1 MLSALLGAQFAG
13 GRLWD
18 LSLPNQ
24 VTQFPIINL
33 LLLFSAEH
41 WLLQGPYSRKS
52 PSKLQRT
59 SHASYCV

>member
-1 MLSALLGAQFAG
+1 MMSALRAAQFAG

-33 LLLFSAEH
+33 FVLFSAEH
-41 WLLQGPYSRKS
+41 WLLQGPYS
-52 PSKLQRT
+52 
-59 SHASYCV
+59 